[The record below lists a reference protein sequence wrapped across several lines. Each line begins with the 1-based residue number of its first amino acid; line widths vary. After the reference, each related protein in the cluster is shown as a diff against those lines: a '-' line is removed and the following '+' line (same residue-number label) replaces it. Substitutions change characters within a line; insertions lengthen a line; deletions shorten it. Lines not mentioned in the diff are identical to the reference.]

1 MSEADELAKLAELHA
16 RGQLSD
22 DEFARAKARLL
33 SGAPTA
39 AAPFVER
46 VNSLRRS
53 REDRW
58 LGGVCGGLAE
68 ITGLAAWIWRLIAVL
83 LVLFGGTGLLLYV
96 LLWVFVPE
104 APLRTPVSS
113 APGH

>member
-1 MSEADELAKLAELHA
+1 MSDADDLAKLAELHA

-22 DEFARAKARLL
+22 DEFTRAKARLL
-33 SGAPTA
+33 RGEP
-39 AAPFVER
+39 P
-46 VNSLRRS
+46 VNTFAQSVNGLRRS

-68 ITGLAAWIWRLIAVL
+68 MTGLAPWIWRLIAVL

-104 APLRTPVSS
+104 APVRTGGYS
-113 APGH
+113 AGH

>member
-1 MSEADELAKLAELHA
+1 MSDADDLAKLADLHA

-22 DEFARAKARLL
+22 DEFTRAKARLL
-33 SGAPTA
+33 RGEP
-39 AAPFVER
+39 P
-46 VNSLRRS
+46 VNAFTQSVNGLRRS

-68 ITGLAAWIWRLIAVL
+68 ITGLASWIWRLIAVL

-104 APLRTPVSS
+104 APVRTAGYS
-113 APGH
+113 AGH